1 MGGEGAGQ
9 TVEVEGEGSELRGG
23 GGEWEEEKE
32 EECGRH
38 SSPTPCTSP
47 LQRVWKLQLRG
58 LKGGSVLHASRLS
71 SHLQP
76 DYTLHVE
83 GYL

>member
-1 MGGEGAGQ
+1 M
-9 TVEVEGEGSELRGG
+9 EGEGSEPKSG

-38 SSPTPCTSP
+38 SSPTPCKSP
-47 LQRVWKLQLRG
+47 FQRVWKMQLRV
-58 LKGGSVLHASRLS
+58 LKGGRVLHASRLS

-76 DYTLHVE
+76 DYTLHIE